1 MCKKIYQSR
10 IKNKSK
16 KLSYTGEFFIY
27 KKGIFM
33 FYKKNKKKQLTIK
46 NVLAKM
52 NTHGD

>member
-16 KLSYTGEFFIY
+16 NSPILGSFFIY

>member
-16 KLSYTGEFFIY
+16 NSPILGSFLYI
-27 KKGIFM
+27 KGIFM